1 MADLGERS
9 ERQGREFVEKTF
21 NVLEIK
27 QDPAEPETFAFLV
40 DLTAD
45 AEEGKRM
52 RCGLQS
58 PAANASSTPFTKR
71 DSGRNEEEV
80 INLLAKFSR
89 KSQEWTFWLRNN
101 G

>member
-45 AEEGKRM
+45 AEE
-52 RCGLQS
+52 
-58 PAANASSTPFTKR
+58 AS
-71 DSGRNEEEV
+71 E
-80 INLLAKFSR
+80 
-89 KSQEWTFWLRNN
+89 
-101 G
+101 